1 MASIK
6 AVFRTGYIFFK
17 IDPDTTLTVPAA
29 ADGVISVGAYNH
41 YTGPLIMKVGVDI
54 ALTERI
60 KPDFVAPGAGVY
72 GIAPSGGVK
81 VTGTSYAAAYAGGC
95 VALLYSY
102 QVNVKNSQ
110 MINHNDIKA
119 QLIRG
124 AVRSEYMVYPN
135 PVAGYGKLNIYT
147 TFNMMRI
154 S

>member
-1 MASIK
+1 MQ
-6 AVFRTGYIFFK
+6 
-17 IDPDTTLTVPAA
+17 L
-29 ADGVISVGAYNH
+29 
-41 YTGPLIMKVGVDI
+41 
-54 ALTERI
+54 
-60 KPDFVAPGAGVY
+60 
-72 GIAPSGGVK
+72 
-81 VTGTSYAAAYAGGC
+81 AYAGGC

-135 PVAGYGKLNIYT
+135 PVVGYGKLNIYT

>member
-1 MASIK
+1 ML
-6 AVFRTGYIFFK
+6 FR
-17 IDPDTTLTVPAA
+17 
-29 ADGVISVGAYNH
+29 S
-41 YTGPLIMKVGVDI
+41 
-54 ALTERI
+54 
-60 KPDFVAPGAGVY
+60 
-72 GIAPSGGVK
+72 
-81 VTGTSYAAAYAGGC
+81 AAAYAGGC

>member
-1 MASIK
+1 MKKLLVTTICLLGAHLLSAGEIWISPQGNDFNDGTRPSPK
-6 AVFRTGYIFFK
+6 A
-17 IDPDTTLTVPAA
+17 TLT
-29 ADGVISVGAYNH
+29 S
-41 YTGPLIMKVGVDI
+41 
-54 ALTERI
+54 ALRQAREWRRTDDER
-60 KPDFVAPGAGVY
+60 VRG
-72 GIAPSGGVK
+72 GITICMEGGK

-102 QVNVKNSQ
+102 QVNVKKTQ

-135 PVAGYGKLNIYT
+135 PVSGYGKLNIYT

>member
-1 MASIK
+1 MGSEMCI
-6 AVFRTGYIFFK
+6 R
-17 IDPDTTLTVPAA
+17 D
-29 ADGVISVGAYNH
+29 
-41 YTGPLIMKVGVDI
+41 
-54 ALTERI
+54 R
-60 KPDFVAPGAGVY
+60 GAGVY